1 MTFLYLMSFFSDNI
15 IKRLTFW
22 KPFWNNKQEFHSK
35 HFKEEKYQAKHI
47 NNYFYILKVL
57 TGAYKINWSYHN
69 KYKT

>member
-35 HFKEEKYQAKHI
+35 HFKKEKY
-47 NNYFYILKVL
+47 
-57 TGAYKINWSYHN
+57 
-69 KYKT
+69 